1 MTVKTGEKEL
11 LEDGGTR
18 HPPCVSEAAEKQA
31 FLCLIPKKPES
42 EWQKV
47 DYIMEFSQW
56 LYHKQF
62 PLEDVV
68 FHLKWAVDILLQMQ
82 QDRGTP
88 EPAGEGG
95 QGRGSP
101 GGGAAGRGGAG
112 AVPAPRGAGRDRAWG
127 RGLGQ
132 FPWGW
137 GRAHSKDERSRKP
150 ANLNCGHSLM
160 NLDLAE
166 KSGL

>member
-1 MTVKTGEKEL
+1 M
-11 LEDGGTR
+11 
-18 HPPCVSEAAEKQA
+18 
-31 FLCLIPKKPES
+31 IPKKPES

-95 QGRGSP
+95 QGRKSP
-101 GGGAAGRGGAG
+101 SSLRMHSCCLTKGMASPWAL
-112 AVPAPRGAGRDRAWG
+112 APLSQVTTG
-127 RGLGQ
+127 
-132 FPWGW
+132 
-137 GRAHSKDERSRKP
+137 E
-150 ANLNCGHSLM
+150 
-160 NLDLAE
+160 
-166 KSGL
+166 

>member
-1 MTVKTGEKEL
+1 M
-11 LEDGGTR
+11 
-18 HPPCVSEAAEKQA
+18 
-31 FLCLIPKKPES
+31 IPKKPES

-112 AVPAPRGAGRDRAWG
+112 AVLAPPGGRGGAGPRAVPL
-127 RGLGQ
+127 GLGQ
-132 FPWGW
+132 
-137 GRAHSKDERSRKP
+137 GRPLWWLLGPHPAQQAPVDLGRSGRTLPLSQSVSNRP
-150 ANLNCGHSLM
+150 AQPS
-160 NLDLAE
+160 AVE
-166 KSGL
+166 